1 MAKLT
6 FLTFGKLKNPQLKEL
21 GEYYQML
28 IGKYAKLE
36 VRELNDVGER
46 AVELSDLKGTFKEL
60 GLGYTIAV
68 TEQGKDF
75 STEGFKFF
83 LNKRLNYEHNITFI
97 FGNAFGMEPAFFQ
110 RCDYTLALSK
120 MTFTHEMA
128 IVILLEQLFRVLNL
142 THGGN
147 YHK

>member
-6 FLTFGKLKNPQLKEL
+6 FITFGKIKNPQLDEL
-21 GEYYQML
+21 SKYYQL
-28 IGKYAKLE
+28 LLGKYAKIE
-36 VRELNDVGER
+36 FRVLNDVGDR
-46 AVELSDLKGTFKEL
+46 AIELSDLRVGNFRE
-60 GLGYTIAV
+60 LGYTIAV
-68 TEQGKDF
+68 TEQGRDF

-83 LNKRLNYEHNITFI
+83 FTKRFNYENNITFI
-97 FGNAFGMEPAFFQ
+97 FGNAFGLDPMFLQ

-128 IVILLEQLFRVLNL
+128 VFILLEQLFRVLNL
-142 THGGN
+142 VHGGS

>member
-6 FLTFGKLKNPQLKEL
+6 FITFGKIKNPQLKEL
-21 GEYYQML
+21 SDYYQTL
-28 IGKYAKLE
+28 LGKYVKFE
-36 VRELNDVGER
+36 FRVLNDVGER
-46 AVELSDLKGTFKEL
+46 VVELTDLKASFKEL
-60 GLGYTIAV
+60 GLGYTVAV

-83 LNKRLNYEHNITFI
+83 INKRLHYEHNITFI
-97 FGNAFGMEPAFFQ
+97 FGNAFGLEPAFFQ

-128 IVILLEQLFRVLNL
+128 IVLLLEQLFRVLNL
-142 THGGN
+142 TQGGS